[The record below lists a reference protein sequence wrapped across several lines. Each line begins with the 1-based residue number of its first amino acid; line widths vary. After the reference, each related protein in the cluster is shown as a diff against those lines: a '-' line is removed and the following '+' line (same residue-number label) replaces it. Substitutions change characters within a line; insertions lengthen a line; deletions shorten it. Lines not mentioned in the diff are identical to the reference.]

1 MTDTETWNEIYDR
14 VYREP
19 VDVDGNH
26 FVNCRF
32 ENTQLRYGGGLQPR
46 FEDCAFENVGW
57 YFHDAALRTI
67 QLLQM
72 QNYEGEGQ
80 AFIDD
85 LFRPGNLI
93 RD

>member
-1 MTDTETWNEIYDR
+1 M
-14 VYREP
+14 
-19 VDVDGNH
+19 
-26 FVNCRF
+26 F
-32 ENTQLRYGGGLQPR
+32 ENI
-46 FEDCAFENVGW
+46 GW
-57 YFHDAALRTI
+57 YFHGPALRTI

-72 QNYEGEGQ
+72 QNYEGQAQ